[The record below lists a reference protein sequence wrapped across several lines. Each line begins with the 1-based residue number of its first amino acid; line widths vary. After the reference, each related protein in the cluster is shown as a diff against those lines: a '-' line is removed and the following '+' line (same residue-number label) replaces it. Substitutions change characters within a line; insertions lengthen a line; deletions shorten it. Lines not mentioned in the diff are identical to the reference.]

1 MARESAAAQRY
12 TVEAA
17 SASEAV
23 IASLLYALQLFSL
36 YPDDHPLGEQGI
48 TRLHKDLDVFTAE
61 YGDLFLRVEKNQLLL
76 GEEVVYQGAASEGDL
91 TFALSRDGILILV
104 VRRGINREEVQLLIS
119 ILNRY
124 KTIWDESDGD
134 IVTALWEAD
143 LPHIDWKAVDAF
155 IDSDIDIDVWRKKE
169 KKRTPVL
176 DSGLDLVSAQ
186 KPEPLPR
193 INMLSVQLT
202 PEETEQLKEMVQQDE
217 ERDLPRDILDMM
229 ADILTA
235 QQEEDYCSTALAYI
249 DKMLVQ
255 SLSEKDFD
263 FAAEILQRVILLR
276 QLGERRWL
284 HSVLSTMD
292 ALLEKISSSYFLVP
306 LIHSLG
312 TFNGAST
319 DSIKKFLSLVPS
331 RAISALAPLLWT
343 SVPSHVHSMIAETV
357 VLLANRTFEPF
368 EALLVSAEDE
378 HLIRMVPLLGKMQGE
393 RSAGVLLRLVKHSSD
408 KVRKEAL
415 KAIIVRAIWAPEDL
429 MPLMDDENESVRQIF
444 LRYMQSRRCETVEEG
459 LLWYLQTHGFREE
472 EHEHLLECFRTLGKC
487 GSAQSLG
494 FLRQLLLGGNW
505 FSRLRATVRRQG
517 AALALSELGLDEAR
531 KILAEAIHSRYP
543 GIRKAAWAFNN
554 LPAAGGN

>member
-1 MARESAAAQRY
+1 
-12 TVEAA
+12 
-17 SASEAV
+17 
-23 IASLLYALQLFSL
+23 
-36 YPDDHPLGEQGI
+36 
-48 TRLHKDLDVFTAE
+48 
-61 YGDLFLRVEKNQLLL
+61 
-76 GEEVVYQGAASEGDL
+76 
-91 TFALSRDGILILV
+91 
-104 VRRGINREEVQLLIS
+104 
-119 ILNRY
+119 
-124 KTIWDESDGD
+124 
-134 IVTALWEAD
+134 
-143 LPHIDWKAVDAF
+143 
-155 IDSDIDIDVWRKKE
+155 
-169 KKRTPVL
+169 
-176 DSGLDLVSAQ
+176 
-186 KPEPLPR
+186 
-193 INMLSVQLT
+193 
-202 PEETEQLKEMVQQDE
+202 
-217 ERDLPRDILDMM
+217 
-229 ADILTA
+229 
-235 QQEEDYCSTALAYI
+235 
-249 DKMLVQ
+249 
-255 SLSEKDFD
+255 
-263 FAAEILQRVILLR
+263 
-276 QLGERRWL
+276 WL

-378 HLIRMVPLLGKMQGE
+378 RLIRMVPLLGKMQGE